1 MSDKKGAFDAAL
13 KTLRLKSDNKFA
25 YAVYILNLE
34 GQKDAAS
41 LLEVVGKILGQP
53 RENVKQRLIL
63 GLDCFTDIKDDEKS
77 ENGWWKRQ
85 IRALLESL
93 PDKEKE

>member
-1 MSDKKGAFDAAL
+1 MSKLKAAI
-13 KTLRLKSDNKFA
+13 R
-25 YAVYILNLE
+25 VLE
-34 GQKDAAS
+34 YVLSAESRNARESSKAAIRV
-41 LLEVVGKILGQP
+41 LEAAGKILGQP

-85 IRALLESL
+85 LRMLLESL
-93 PDKEKE
+93 PDEENK